1 MKVRTGSYWDKNS
14 YYVEFGITFWLH
26 RHSSVCPWHFDL
38 IIDFLVWYIEFT
50 FGKEDSE
57 EKG

>member
-1 MKVRTGSYWDKNS
+1 MKVKIGSYWNKNNHCIG
-14 YYVEFGITFWLH
+14 FGITFFH
-26 RHSSVCPWHFDL
+26 HKHSSVCPWHFDL

-57 EKG
+57 EEG